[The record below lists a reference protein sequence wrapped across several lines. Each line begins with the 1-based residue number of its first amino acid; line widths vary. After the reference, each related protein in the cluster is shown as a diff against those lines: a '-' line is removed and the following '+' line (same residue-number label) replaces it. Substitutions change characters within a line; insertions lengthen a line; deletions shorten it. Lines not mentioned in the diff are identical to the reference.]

1 MFSDFKEGCQDRILR
16 YFPERQIYLRTESD
30 VKYFHLSTRAQA
42 SLAAAI
48 GFIGLWCVLTI
59 GNVIWGY
66 NPFSSSSRDLKLQEA
81 NFERAM
87 AEEKAKLQNT
97 QLMLAQQQE
106 SFEKIARSF
115 EEKHAAITQ
124 IVGSDAA
131 ITPDAQG
138 NKAETAYASSE
149 IIMSPQIR
157 DPFPRVARH
166 EFAGSETTSHSNV
179 DRFLVNL
186 GDSQDSVLKAAELNM
201 LDDIERKRA
210 IIRATNT
217 DLEDLLS
224 SSNNGKGG
232 PTPHEHHDHATLTS
246 GEFLPRMETVKARL
260 SETQS
265 LDAALLAMPL
275 GHPIDDESYATS
287 RYGMRSDP
295 FTKRPT
301 FHAGLD
307 YGSFKNARIV
317 SAADGVITMAGRNGG
332 MGKMVEIDH
341 GHGFKTRY
349 GHLNRL
355 NVKRGQKVTR
365 GQLIGGMGSTG
376 RSTSTHLHYEV
387 YFQGRTVD
395 PSRFVKAG
403 QYVQ

>member
-1 MFSDFKEGCQDRILR
+1 VRE
-16 YFPERQIYLRTESD
+16 
-30 VKYFHLSTRAQA
+30 
-42 SLAAAI
+42 
-48 GFIGLWCVLTI
+48 
-59 GNVIWGY
+59 
-66 NPFSSSSRDLKLQEA
+66 LKLQEA

-97 QLMLAQQQE
+97 ELMLVQQKE

-124 IVGSDAA
+124 IVGSDSTT
-131 ITPDAQG
+131 TPDTDSENAQG
-138 NKAETAYASSE
+138 VYAKSQ
-149 IIMSPQIR
+149 IIMSPQIK

-166 EFAGSETTSHSNV
+166 DFTESETRSNSNV

-186 GDSQDSVLKAAELNM
+186 GDSQDDLLKAAELDM

-217 DLEDLLS
+217 DLEDVLNS
-224 SSNNGKGG
+224 GSNGKGG
-232 PTPHEHHDHATLTS
+232 PTTHKNIEASLTS
-246 GEFLPRMETVKARL
+246 GHFLPRMETVKARL
-260 SETQS
+260 NESDS

-275 GHPIDDESYATS
+275 GHPIDDDHYATS

-301 FHAGLD
+301 FHSGID
-307 YGSFKNARIV
+307 YGSFQNARIV
-317 SAADGVITMAGRNGG
+317 SAAGGIVTMAGRNGG
-332 MGKMVEIDH
+332 MGRMVEIDH

-349 GHLNRL
+349 GHMHQL

>member
-1 MFSDFKEGCQDRILR
+1 MFSDFKGACHERILR

-42 SLAAAI
+42 SIAMIIAFTA
-48 GFIGLWCVLTI
+48 LWCILTI

-66 NPFSSSSRDLKLQEA
+66 NPLSSSVRELKLQEA

-97 QLMLAQQQE
+97 ELMLVQQKE

-124 IVGSDAA
+124 IVGSDSTT
-131 ITPDAQG
+131 TPDTDSENAQG
-138 NKAETAYASSE
+138 VYAKSQ
-149 IIMSPQIR
+149 IIMSPQIK

-166 EFAGSETTSHSNV
+166 DFSESETRSNSNV

-186 GDSQDSVLKAAELNM
+186 GDSQDDLLKAAELDM

-217 DLEDLLS
+217 DLEDVLNS
-224 SSNNGKGG
+224 GSNGKGG
-232 PTPHEHHDHATLTS
+232 PTTHKNIEASLTS
-246 GEFLPRMETVKARL
+246 GHFLPRMETVKARL
-260 SETQS
+260 NESDS

-275 GHPIDDESYATS
+275 GHPIDDDHYATS

-301 FHAGLD
+301 FHSGID
-307 YGSFKNARIV
+307 YGSFQNARIV
-317 SAADGVITMAGRNGG
+317 SAAGGIVTMAGRNGG
-332 MGKMVEIDH
+332 MGRMVEIDH

-349 GHLNRL
+349 GHMHQL